1 MKAKLCD
8 DWTCFFVFPNLAE
21 AMCPFN
27 RYFIDFFFHVKVSF
41 QKGVLQSFSRSTGF
55 SSLFG
60 DIIEN
65 KIIPSAMAFELY
77 NTTACVN
84 LFGSFCVSG
93 KPSSSHVTRARVMSL
108 ELESCH
114 SSSSHVTR
122 ARVMSL
128 ELECLLIKGI
138 ILCFWETELES
149 CHSSLSTYSSSDSN
163 RTQNIELGY
172 DKVDLLSAIELGSE
186 NHTRARQNIELG
198 VCGIHT
204 LFSGG
209 RRGYPYSSS
218 IKTNRARNGWL
229 KGN

>member
-1 MKAKLCD
+1 MGGGGGGGWGKSQKKKKICKGK
-8 DWTCFFVFPNLAE
+8 CQEKKFVQRTRERKKIHAVGRSNCE
-21 AMCPFN
+21 KGKGKEK
-27 RYFIDFFFHVKVSF
+27 VKISK
-41 QKGVLQSFSRSTGF
+41 QR
-55 SSLFG
+55 
-60 DIIEN
+60 
-65 KIIPSAMAFELY
+65 
-77 NTTACVN
+77 
-84 LFGSFCVSG
+84 
-93 KPSSSHVTRARVMSL
+93 
-108 ELESCH
+108 
-114 SSSSHVTR
+114 
-122 ARVMSL
+122 
-128 ELECLLIKGI
+128 I

-172 DKVDLLSAIELGSE
+172 DKVELLSAIELGSE